1 MPMGKWSRRAFIA
14 SGIAAGGVV
23 VFGVAIRRGDRSAK
37 VAGLVADE
45 GDTLFDVWLKIAPDN
60 TVTAIVPHA
69 EMGQG
74 VHTTLAMMLA
84 DELDADWAKVEVR
97 EAPADPEY
105 ANYALAR
112 GYSAPGVDFPAWL
125 VDSVDGFFF
134 RATQFMALQITGGS
148 NSVKTTGQ
156 IAMRTAGAAARHVL
170 MQAAAG
176 AWDVP
181 ASELTTRDGRVEH
194 AAGGRSETY
203 AALAPAAARLELPD
217 KPVLKTRD
225 EFRIMGTSPPRLDI
239 PAKVDGTA
247 QFGIDAKLPGMAY
260 AAVRAA
266 PVFGGKL
273 ESMDPAKVRDLPGVR
288 KVVDL
293 GDAVAV
299 VADDFWQATQALE
312 ALAPAF
318 DDGGN
323 GHWEQG
329 DIFRR
334 FADDLDA
341 SAASGD
347 EETDVEKGDTR
358 AALERAASVVEAE
371 YRVPFLAHAPMEPMN
386 CTARVKDGRCELWL
400 GTQNPL
406 GFAKDVARALGIE
419 QDAVT
424 VHNQYLGGG
433 FGRRAFSDFAIQAAR
448 IAADAGVPVKLIWS
462 REEDTRHDHYRQASI
477 SRFRAGL
484 DADGKPLAWHN
495 HYVNKHDPEEAPHI
509 PYGIDNQRILYT
521 KSATHVPWGFWR
533 SVDHSLHAFFTE
545 SFVDELA
552 VAAGRD
558 PYDYRRDLL
567 AHEPRFLA
575 VLDLAA
581 EKSDWGKS
589 LPTNHGRG
597 IAIHRSFGT
606 IVAEVVEVRVA
617 DGKARVERVVCA
629 ADPGFAIHPDG
640 LAAQMESGIAY
651 GLTAALFGEISIR
664 HGAVAE
670 SNFHDYPMLRID
682 EAPAI
687 ETHIINSNGGETLG
701 GAGEPGTPPAAP
713 ALANAI
719 FDATGIRIRELPV
732 RRQDLGN
739 SDHPRADVA

>member
-1 MPMGKWSRRAFIA
+1 MSMGKWSRRAFIA
-14 SGIAAGGVV
+14 SGIAAGGLV
-23 VFGVAIRRGDRSAK
+23 VFGVAIRRGNRSAK
-37 VAGLVADE
+37 VAALVADQ

-84 DELDADWAKVEVR
+84 DELDADWSKVAVL

-156 IAMRTAGAAARHVL
+156 IAMRTVGAAARHAL
-170 MQAAAG
+170 IEAAAD

-181 ASELTTRDGRVEH
+181 ASELATRDGRVEH
-194 AAGGRSETY
+194 APSGRSETY
-203 AALAPAAARLELPD
+203 AALAPAAARLTLAD
-217 KPVLKTRD
+217 KPVLKSPD
-225 EFRIMGTSPPRLDI
+225 EFRIMGTSPPRYDI

-247 QFGIDAKLPGMAY
+247 MFGIDARLPGMAY
-260 AAVRAA
+260 AAVKAA
-266 PVFGGKL
+266 PVFGGKVA
-273 ESMDPAKVRDLPGVR
+273 SADAAKVRDLPGVR

-293 GDAVAV
+293 GNAVAV
-299 VADDFWQATQALE
+299 VADDYWQATRALE
-312 ALAPAF
+312 ALAPDF
-318 DDGGN
+318 DDAGN
-323 GHWEQG
+323 GHWEQS
-329 DIFRR
+329 DIFRH

-341 SAASGD
+341 SAAAGN
-347 EETDVEKGDTR
+347 EETDIEKGDART
-358 AALERAASVVEAE
+358 ALETAARVVEAE

-386 CTARVKDGRCELWL
+386 CTAVVRDGACELWL

-406 GFAKDVARALGIE
+406 GFAKEVAGALGIE

-448 IAADAGVPVKLIWS
+448 IAADARVPVKLIWS

-484 DADGKPLAWHN
+484 DESGRALAWHN
-495 HYVNKHDPEEAPHI
+495 HYVNKYDPEEAPHI
-509 PYGIDNQRILYT
+509 PYAIDNQRIVFT

-552 VAAGRD
+552 TAAGRD

-581 EKSDWGKS
+581 GKADWGRP
-589 LPTNHGRG
+589 LPADHGRG

-606 IVAEVVEVRVA
+606 IVAEVVEVRVT
-617 DGKARVERVVCA
+617 DGTAHVERVVCA

-670 SNFHDYPMLRID
+670 SNFNDYPMLRID
-682 EAPAI
+682 QAPAI
-687 ETHIINSNGGETLG
+687 ETHIINSNGAETLG

-719 FDATGIRIRELPV
+719 FDATGVRIRELPV
-732 RRQDLGN
+732 RRQDLGKRG
-739 SDHPRADVA
+739 HREADVA